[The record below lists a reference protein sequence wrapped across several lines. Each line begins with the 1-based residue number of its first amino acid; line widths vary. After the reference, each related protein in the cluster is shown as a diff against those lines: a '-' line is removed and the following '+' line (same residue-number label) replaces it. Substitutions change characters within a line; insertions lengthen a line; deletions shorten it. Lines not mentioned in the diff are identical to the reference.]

1 MHSLKNVTYRNA
13 EHSMIRYWLYWNI
26 IKIDVYYDYSDIA
39 MHYSIM
45 KDTTNAIL
53 YHKKHLEELKR
64 ELSQIIPI
72 MSAILKP

>member
-26 IKIDVYYDYSDIA
+26 IKTMYTMITLILQCIIA
-39 MHYSIM
+39 IM